1 MLTDKALF
9 TFILNLFNCSGDFRK
24 DFFIGLNC
32 EIMKVDIDLY
42 VNFESLNFAINNFEK
57 AMWNNFCFDCSVVI
71 SLIC

>member
-42 VNFESLNFAINNFEK
+42 VNFQNLNFAINNF
-57 AMWNNFCFDCSVVI
+57 
-71 SLIC
+71 